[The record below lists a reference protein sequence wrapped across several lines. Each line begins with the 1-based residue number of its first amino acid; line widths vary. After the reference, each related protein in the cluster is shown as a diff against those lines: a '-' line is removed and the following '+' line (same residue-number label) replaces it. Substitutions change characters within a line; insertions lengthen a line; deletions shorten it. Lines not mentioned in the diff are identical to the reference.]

1 MKQFLKFTFASI
13 LGVVLAFAI
22 FFLIMISVVGAISST
37 EEQYK
42 LKENSLLKISL
53 EGTIVEQSVDNPF
66 DFAIPG
72 MPVQPNIHKQG
83 LDDILSAIKKAK
95 TNEMIK
101 GIYIESGALNA
112 GFASVEEIRDA
123 LEDFK
128 KSGKYIISYGDN
140 YDKREYFVASIADKV
155 FINPSGLMNIGG
167 LVSTPIFFTET
178 LEKLGVK
185 VEIFKVGTFKSAVE
199 PYFLKKMSEE
209 SRLQTTE
216 YINGIW
222 NHLLVKISTSRNI
235 SVEELNRISDINTLF
250 EPTENF
256 LTYKL
261 VDSLLYKSEV
271 NEYLADLHKIEKV
284 KDLNF
289 VSVSDM
295 ITIPD
300 NKEKYDQDKIAVLYA
315 EGQIYDNGTEGIV
328 TKKIIEEI
336 EKIKEDDKIKAVV
349 LRVNSPGGSAY
360 ASEQIWKALDD
371 LKKSRPIVVS
381 MGDLAASGGYYI
393 SCNANKIITT
403 PNTLTGSIGIFG
415 TFFIVDEMT
424 KKLGLNFDVVK
435 TNKMSDIGNITR
447 PMNDME
453 KAKIQNYV
461 NSGYEL
467 FVKRCAE
474 GRKMKPEDL
483 KKIAEGRVW
492 TGAKAVELG
501 LADELGGLDHA
512 IKVAAKLAE
521 TNNYRMVYYPEKKD
535 FMTVLMEELSGDVS
549 MRIALKV
556 LGDEYAPMLKLKA
569 GNIQSGVLAKMD
581 DIIIK

>member
-13 LGVVLAFAI
+13 LGVFLAFAI
-22 FFLIMISVVGAISST
+22 FFLIMISVIGAISST

-53 EGTIVEQSVDNPF
+53 EGIIVEQSVDNPF

-95 TNEMIK
+95 TNDMIK
-101 GIYIESGALNA
+101 GIYIESGTINA

-140 YDKREYFVASIADKV
+140 YDKKEYFVASIADKV

-167 LVSTPIFFTET
+167 LVSTPVFFTET

-185 VEIFKVGTFKSAVE
+185 AEIFKVGTFKSAVE
-199 PYFLKKMSEE
+199 PYFLKKMSDE

-222 NHLLVKISTSRNI
+222 NHLLQKISASRNI
-235 SVEELNRISDINTLF
+235 SVEELNIISDNNTLF
-250 EPTENF
+250 EATEKF

-295 ITIPD
+295 ITVPD
-300 NKEKYDQDKIAVLYA
+300 NNEKYDQDKIAVLYA
-315 EGQIYDNGTEGIV
+315 EGQIYDNGNEGIV
-328 TKKIIEEI
+328 TKNILEEI

-415 TFFIVDEMT
+415 TFFIIDEMT
-424 KKLGLNFDVVK
+424 RKLGLNFDVVK
-435 TNKMSDIGNITR
+435 TNKMSDLGNITR

-453 KAKIQNYV
+453 KAKIQTYIN
-461 NSGYEL
+461 NGYEL

-474 GRKMKPEDL
+474 GRKMKPEEL

-512 IKVAAKLAE
+512 IKVAAKLAKSD
-521 TNNYRMVYYPEKKD
+521 NYRMVYYPEKKD

-556 LGDEYAPMLKLKA
+556 LGNEYAPMLKLKS